1 MKVKT
6 KVWEN
11 VSWQAVAWFV
21 SLVLVVAI
29 VPRFVHNQF
38 ITGPLVNAVLFTGV
52 AILGAGPAILIGLV
66 PSVVALSAGLL
77 PLPLAPMVPFIMIS
91 NAILVLIFAGLRRL
105 NFWTGVGAAAL
116 IKYLFLYIA
125 SSWVVSLIAQDKIAA
140 KASAIMMS
148 WPQLATALIGGA
160 IAWGVL
166 VINQKSKIKD

>member
-1 MKVKT
+1 MKEKV

-11 VSWQAVAWFV
+11 VNWQTIVWFV
-21 SLVLVVAI
+21 GLVLVVAI

-38 ITGPLVNAVLFTGV
+38 ITGPLVNAVLFVGV
-52 AILGAGPAILIGLV
+52 AILGTGPAILIGLV
-66 PSVVALSAGLL
+66 PSVVALASGLL

-91 NAILVLIFAGLRRL
+91 NAILVLTFAGLRKI
-105 NFWTGVGAAAL
+105 NFWTGVGSAAL

-148 WPQLATALIGGA
+148 WPQLATALAGGV
-160 IAWGVL
+160 IAWGIL
-166 VINQKSKIKD
+166 RIWENYKK